1 MKKILKLLFTAAP
14 AVFLLLCC
22 TAKAFAL
29 TEAEVQ
35 AQVDAVGKEA
45 VTGNVLI
52 WFLCAIAFL
61 KVSRNHFQY
70 WRRFPRKDTISGD
83 QKSKYN

>member
-1 MKKILKLLFTAAP
+1 MKKSLKLLCTAAP

-61 KVSRNHFQY
+61 KVSHKMDSLIHALGTFL
-70 WRRFPRKDTISGD
+70 WRDKMHL
-83 QKSKYN
+83 